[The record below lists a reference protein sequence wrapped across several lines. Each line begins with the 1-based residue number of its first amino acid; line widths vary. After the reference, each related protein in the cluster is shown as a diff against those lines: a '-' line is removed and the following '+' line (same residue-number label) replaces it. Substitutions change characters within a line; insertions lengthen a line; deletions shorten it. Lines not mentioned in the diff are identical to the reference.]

1 MQVAKNFTIGEKIK
15 AKKYFSNIHANVRKF
30 VDSYQKDRLTNYL
43 YWKVE
48 SNANDVEVECSRK
61 LYFTII
67 TILRLIHYF
76 MQKKT
81 KCKIPI
87 LQTSQWNR
95 KWFFK
100 FHFMIYHLSLANP
113 HVWLAIQNDQIIYKI
128 VDDNSIKI
136 KSI

>member
-1 MQVAKNFTIGEKIK
+1 MHV
-15 AKKYFSNIHANVRKF
+15 NVSKF

-48 SNANDVEVECSRK
+48 SNANDVDVECSRK
-61 LYFTII
+61 LEFHNNNNTK
-67 TILRLIHYF
+67 TNALLHAKKN
-76 MQKKT
+76 KKT

-95 KWFFK
+95 TWFFK

-128 VDDNSIKI
+128 VDENSIKI
-136 KSI
+136 NSISKKT